1 MPADHLY
8 EAKEPLVRCLNETL
22 AVWET
27 TLDRALSQSGVSLK
41 EWRLLGY
48 LASGERLGPA
58 PNDASHP
65 VPRGASATP
74 EPWLSAAEF
83 EAMIERLEGEGWVV
97 REDADQRVRPVPVI
111 PQAASR
117 RMERVCQS
125 IKALQ
130 SVWVS
135 ALSPEERGTMI
146 TYLSRMQR
154 QLDAYATRQ
163 TPCEDVAPQ
172 AGPELRLVS
181 NGPGT

>member
-1 MPADHLY
+1 MSADLY
-8 EAKEPLVRCLNETL
+8 EAKEPLVRCLSETL

-48 LASGERLGPA
+48 LASGDRLGPA
-58 PNDASHP
+58 SNDESPHGQPDAARKS
-65 VPRGASATP
+65 
-74 EPWLSAAEF
+74 EPWLNAAEF

-97 REDADQRVRPVPVI
+97 REDANERIRPVPVI
-111 PQAASR
+111 PRAASQ
-117 RMERVCQS
+117 RMERVGQS

-154 QLDAYATRQ
+154 QLDAYARRHK
-163 TPCEDVAPQ
+163 PCED
-172 AGPELRLVS
+172 GDGEKS
-181 NGPGT
+181 

>member
-1 MPADHLY
+1 MSADHLY

-22 AVWET
+22 AVWES

-48 LASGERLGPA
+48 LASGDRLGPA
-58 PNDASHP
+58 RNDESHQ
-65 VPRGASATP
+65 VPRGASGKP

-83 EAMIERLEGEGWVV
+83 ETMIERLEGEGWVV
-97 REDADQRVRPVPVI
+97 REDDDQRVRPVPVI
-111 PQAASR
+111 PHAASR

-135 ALSPEERGTMI
+135 ALSAEERGTMI

-154 QLDAYATRQ
+154 QLDAYASRQ
-163 TPCEDVAPQ
+163 QPCEDAAPP
-172 AGPELRLVS
+172 AAPELRLVS
-181 NGPGT
+181 NGPAS